1 MGQAYYQTI
10 VTGTPGTITAAYT
23 YSPNANYHGS
33 DSFTFTAS
41 DGTLLDTATVS
52 ITVTAVSDGPPV
64 ASNATVTTNED
75 TDYSGTLVATDEYG
89 DTLTYRVLTSPSNG
103 TATVTDSSSGTY
115 TYSPTA
121 NYNGSDSLTFTAS
134 DGTLLDT
141 ATVSITVTAVNDAPV
156 ASSGTA
162 TTNED
167 TDYSGTVSA
176 SDVDNNA
183 LTYSVLASPSNGTVS
198 LTGSSSRIITQDPAS
213 INDYLFQQAAQNRI
227 EARGWPVSENSEGN
241 QENSIY
247 DSEFT
252 VLPQYS
258 TFGSRTNTEETIG
271 SWTTGSYAGA
281 NRTRGN
287 IFLVSAVDTVV
298 ELRFYMS
305 IDTSTSL
312 YYMVY
317 RSTTEQGTYDLVD
330 SNYVASSG
338 TGEGWYSSG
347 AMNAP
352 LEVGKYYFF
361 GTSWSDSVT
370 YGHGNPSCTALSFGT
385 HTGVARGNLN
395 GLYEPVSY
403 THLTLPTILLV

>member
-1 MGQAYYQTI
+1 
-10 VTGTPGTITAAYT
+10 
-23 YSPNANYHGS
+23 
-33 DSFTFTAS
+33 
-41 DGTLLDTATVS
+41 
-52 ITVTAVSDGPPV
+52 
-64 ASNATVTTNED
+64 
-75 TDYSGTLVATDEYG
+75 
-89 DTLTYRVLTSPSNG
+89 
-103 TATVTDSSSGTY
+103 
-115 TYSPTA
+115 
-121 NYNGSDSLTFTAS
+121 
-134 DGTLLDT
+134 
-141 ATVSITVTAVNDAPV
+141 VSITVTAVNDAPV

-198 LTGSSSRIITQDPAS
+198 LTGSSSRIIIQDPTE

-227 EARGWPVSENSEGN
+227 EARDWPFSDNSEEGN
-241 QENSIY
+241 FIY

-252 VLPQYS
+252 VLPEYS
-258 TFGSRTNTEETIG
+258 TFGSRTNTEEIIG
-271 SWTTGSYAGA
+271 SWTTGTYAGA

-287 IFLVSAVDTVV
+287 IFLISAVDTVV

-317 RSTTEQGTYDLVD
+317 KSTTEQGTYELVD

-370 YGHGNPSCTALSFGT
+370 YGNGNPSCTALSFGT
-385 HTGVARGNLN
+385 HTGVGQSNLN
-395 GLYEPVSY
+395 GLYQPGSTLDGSLLNDQCMNSSSGNGLGYY
-403 THLTLPTILLV
+403 TTVVTGTPGTITSSS

>member
-1 MGQAYYQTI
+1 WYSSGAMNAPLEVGKYYFFGISWSGSATYGKGTPSCGSLSFGTHTGHGLSDNNVPFIPPATLSNPVAYNCDTYVDQAYYQTI
-10 VTGTPGTITAAYT
+10 VTGTSGTIITTSSSAAYT

-41 DGTLLDTATVS
+41 DGTLLDTAAVS
-52 ITVTAVSDGPPV
+52 ITVTSVSDGPPV
-64 ASNATVTTNED
+64 ASNATATTNED

-89 DTLTYRVLTSPSNG
+89 DTLTYRVLTNPSNG

-121 NYNGSDSLTFTAS
+121 NYNGSDSFTFTAS

-176 SDVDNNA
+176 SDVDGDT
-183 LTYSVLASPSNGTVS
+183 LTYSVLTSPSNGTVS
-198 LTGSSSRIITQDPAS
+198 LTGSSSRIIIQDPTE

-227 EARGWPVSENSEGN
+227 EARDWPFSDNSEEGN
-241 QENSIY
+241 FIY

-252 VLPQYS
+252 VLPEYS
-258 TFGSRTNTEETIG
+258 TFGSRTNTEEIIG
-271 SWTTGSYAGA
+271 SWTTGTYAGA

-287 IFLVSAVDTVV
+287 IFLISAVDTVV

-317 RSTTEQGTYDLVD
+317 KSTTEQGTYELVD
-330 SNYVASSG
+330 SNYVA
-338 TGEGWYSSG
+338 
-347 AMNAP
+347 
-352 LEVGKYYFF
+352 
-361 GTSWSDSVT
+361 
-370 YGHGNPSCTALSFGT
+370 
-385 HTGVARGNLN
+385 
-395 GLYEPVSY
+395 
-403 THLTLPTILLV
+403 